1 MAESTTGQASEK
13 RQGPGRPRDLGQR
26 ITLLL
31 VASLTVMSTATIAPT
46 LPNMAG
52 VFRGTPNVELLT
64 KLVVTM
70 PALAI
75 ALCAPLAGAII
86 DRFGRILLLYASLT
100 LYGLAGAS
108 GYVLDSLNHI
118 LASRLALGVAV
129 AGTMTTV
136 STLAGD
142 YYSGEARTRFAGQQS
157 FFMSMG
163 GVLFVGLG
171 GLLAEFG
178 WRNPFLVYLAGWV
191 VLVPA
196 VLYLREPKHAPRHVA
211 SGAAPEGALPVR
223 SLALAYGITFLQLIA
238 FYMTPVQLPF
248 LIQGLG
254 IGSSTLVGLA
264 IVASS
269 LAGAVGAVGY
279 GRLRRGNG
287 FISLYAIGFA
297 AMGAGYAIIALTQA
311 YSWVLV
317 GAVVSGLGAGLLFPN
332 SSLWVI
338 ALAPPR
344 YRGRLAGGLTAAIF
358 LGQFLSPVFVQPAAA
373 TVGLQGAFGIV
384 ATVCVLLAV
393 VLKLSRHRIARAEE
407 RP

>member
-1 MAESTTGQASEK
+1 MAPLSA
-13 RQGPGRPRDLGQR
+13 RQELAQR

-46 LPNMAG
+46 LPNMAE
-52 VFRGTPNVELLT
+52 VFRATPGAELLT

-75 ALCAPLAGAII
+75 ALCAPAAGAII
-86 DRFGRILLLYASLT
+86 DRFGRTRFLYASLA

-108 GYVLDSLNHI
+108 GYVLDSLNQI
-118 LASRLALGVAV
+118 LASRLVLGVAV

-142 YYSGEARTRFAGQQS
+142 YYAGEARTRFAGQQS
-157 FFMSMG
+157 FFMSIG
-163 GVLFVGLG
+163 GVVFVGLG

-178 WRNPFLVYLAGWV
+178 WRNPFLVYLAGWA

-196 VLYLREPKHAPRHVA
+196 MLYLHEPARAPRHNGP
-211 SGAAPEGALPVR
+211 GAAPDVPIPVKPIALVY
-223 SLALAYGITFLQLIA
+223 AITFLMLIA

-248 LIQGLG
+248 LIRRLG
-254 IGSSTLVGLA
+254 IESTSLGALA

-269 LAGAVGAVGY
+269 LAGAVAAVGY
-279 GRLRRGNG
+279 GRLRRDHG
-287 FISLYAIGFA
+287 FMTLSAIGFA
-297 AMGAGYAIIALTQA
+297 GMGAGYVIVAVAPSYGWI
-311 YSWVLV
+311 LV

-332 SSLWVI
+332 SGLWLI

-344 YRGRLAGGLTAAIF
+344 YRGRLAGGLTSAIF
-358 LGQFLSPVFVQPAAA
+358 LGQFSSPVFVQPAVA
-373 TVGLQGAFGIV
+373 TVGLNWAFAII
-384 ATVCVLLAV
+384 AAACLMFAWLLRA
-393 VLKLSRHRIARAEE
+393 LRHRVPRAEE
-407 RP
+407 RRRQ